1 VRSSYLERLNPDELP
16 ANHPIMPLPNQL
28 ETERLL
34 LRRPELTDAEAV
46 FARYGS
52 DPEVTRYLR
61 WRPSQS
67 ADETRAALAD
77 LTQHEFAWLIFRHM
91 DGLLLGS
98 IGVRGTAPSLTL
110 GYCLARDA
118 WGSGYAT
125 EAVRAVLAAAFEDP
139 AVFRVQATC
148 APANT
153 ASLRVLKK
161 AGLSREGTLRR
172 HSMLPNVSDVPHDV
186 HIYAII
192 RPN

>member
-1 VRSSYLERLNPDELP
+1 
-16 ANHPIMPLPNQL
+16 MPLPNQL

-34 LRRPELTDAEAV
+34 LQRAKLTDAEAV

-67 ADETRAALAD
+67 VDETRAALAD
-77 LTQHEFAWLIFRHM
+77 LAQHEFAWLIFRRA
-91 DGLLLGS
+91 DGQLLGS
-98 IGVRGTAPSLTL
+98 IGVRDRSQCLTL

-125 EAVRAVLAAAFEDP
+125 EAARSVVAAAFDDP
-139 AVFRVQATC
+139 TVFRVQATC

-153 ASLRVLKK
+153 ASLRVLEK

-172 HSMLPNVSDVPHDV
+172 HSMLPNVSDTPQDV

-192 RPN
+192 RPE